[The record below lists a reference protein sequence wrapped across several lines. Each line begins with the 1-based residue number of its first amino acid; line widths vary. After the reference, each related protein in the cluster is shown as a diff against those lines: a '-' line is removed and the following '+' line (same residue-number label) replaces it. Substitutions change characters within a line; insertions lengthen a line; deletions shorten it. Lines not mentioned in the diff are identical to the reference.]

1 LGEQKKFEGALHENE
16 EIYKFIVGGTKEIIL
31 IIDKMGKILFANRRT
46 FEVTGYTEK
55 EMIGK
60 SITSFLTKD
69 SIKTAFYALAKEF
82 LGQHQKEIE
91 LKIKTKSGEIRYLEV
106 AEGSVPVR
114 EKDKTVG
121 ILVTGLDI
129 TEHKE
134 AEEELKTS
142 EQRFRTLFEYAPD
155 AYYLND
161 MKGNFLEGN
170 LAAEKLTG
178 YKKDELLGGNM
189 FKLKLLSKEQL
200 PKAAFLLAKNAL
212 GKSTGPDEF
221 VLSRKDGSKVSVEIM
236 TYSVKMGK
244 QKLTLGIARDVTE
257 RKKAEE
263 ALRRSEA
270 HLKEAQSLGRIGS
283 WEFDVEK
290 QTIVWSEETYV
301 LYEHDPKLGP
311 PSPEEEARYY
321 SAEQAKTLRDYAAR
335 AIETGK
341 KFSYDLTAKLPS
353 GRTVYLAA
361 TMRPVKDERGR
372 VVKLFG
378 TVQDITNRKI
388 KEEELIKRTEES
400 ERFSKLSVGRELKMV
415 ELKKR
420 ISELENQIK
429 NKSK

>member
-1 LGEQKKFEGALHENE
+1 MPKDSPENYKRTIEKGIVETVREPLIVLDADLKVISANKSFYRSFKVNPKETQGRLIYDLGNRQWNIPKLRKLLE
-16 EIYKFIVGGTKEIIL
+16 EILPKSTTIENYEVEHDFKTIGPKRMLLNARRIESTQMILLAIEDITERKKVEQITAEKMKLESYIEGMSDGVVILNLKGGVIDVNKSYSRMSGREKGEVVGKL
-31 IIDKMGKILFANRRT
+31 
-46 FEVTGYTEK
+46 
-55 EMIGK
+55 
-60 SITSFLTKD
+60 
-69 SIKTAFYALAKEF
+69 AFSVGDLPKKEF
-82 LGQHQKEIE
+82 LGALSMIKEIIQKGSIENRE
-91 LKIKTKSGEIRYLEV
+91 LTLLNKEKKEVSILFSAALIKDSRGKPESIFAV
-106 AEGSVPVR
+106 F
-114 EKDKTVG
+114 K
-121 ILVTGLDI
+121 DI
-129 TEHKE
+129 TERK
-134 AEEELKTS
+134 
-142 EQRFRTLFEYAPD
+142 RT
-155 AYYLND
+155 
-161 MKGNFLEGN
+161 
-170 LAAEKLTG
+170 
-178 YKKDELLGGNM
+178 
-189 FKLKLLSKEQL
+189 
-200 PKAAFLLAKNAL
+200 
-212 GKSTGPDEF
+212 
-221 VLSRKDGSKVSVEIM
+221 
-236 TYSVKMGK
+236 
-244 QKLTLGIARDVTE
+244 
-257 RKKAEE
+257 EE

-290 QTIVWSEETYV
+290 QTIVWSEETYG
-301 LYEHDPKLGP
+301 LYERDPKLGP

-388 KEEELIKRTEES
+388 KEEELRKRTEES

-429 NKSK
+429 EKPK